1 MTVRDR
7 KSAARLGSAGAVVTK
22 TAPSIPIVAEVFPG
36 DSAVPMAIV
45 FLRLIVAHF
54 PRPLWQVLLLES

>member
-7 KSAARLGSAGAVVTK
+7 ESAALGSAGAVVTK
-22 TAPSIPIVAEVFPG
+22 TAPSIPIVAAVFP